1 MNEKKKKIFITI
13 CIAIIVICI
22 VVIAFMNQKTEVLDK
37 KSKMLDDALT
47 ETESGQTV
55 ETEYTRLEGEDFF
68 FKVPTSFKSLD
79 NQTISQKYTSNIPDM
94 VFANKDGTINFI
106 ISKSKKNISDDKI
119 KELKDVMVNKLK
131 KKYKIL
137 DTNTHKVD
145 GYTVG
150 QIKMISNE
158 ESNRTYN
165 NLAFFAYNEKLV
177 IINFNCTKDLMKEWK
192 GVGDFLI
199 ESLFFKTE

>member
-37 KSKMLDDALT
+37 KSKMLDDVLT

-106 ISKSKKNISDDKI
+106 
-119 KELKDVMVNKLK
+119 
-131 KKYKIL
+131 
-137 DTNTHKVD
+137 
-145 GYTVG
+145 
-150 QIKMISNE
+150 
-158 ESNRTYN
+158 
-165 NLAFFAYNEKLV
+165 FAYNEKLV
-177 IINFNCTKDLMKEWK
+177 IINFNCTKDLMKEGK